1 MKQNTAFIFPGQGSQ
16 YEGMGNS
23 FRNEPT
29 AIPFLE
35 IFSSLMEYSFLDL
48 SSNEL
53 SSTQITQPALFTMSC
68 IHFAHLKK
76 QNISP
81 RYVAGHS
88 LGEYS
93 ALYAAGV
100 FSFEQGLELVAYR
113 GFLMHEASLKNS
125 GTMAAIIGLSHEK
138 VSLLCDQAQDTGIVE
153 AVNINSDKQIVI
165 SGNHQAVELVCQ
177 KAKELGAKRAIVL
190 PVSAPFHSSLMRQI
204 REKFIQKIETIP
216 FKKAEIMVVQNV
228 DGCVHQDP
236 QIIKQN
242 LISQLYSPVQWVSCM
257 QELKSRGAESFIE
270 CGPGKVLS
278 SLARSMSFKASA
290 SEDLLDFSV

>member
-1 MKQNTAFIFPGQGSQ
+1 MKQHTAFIFPGQGSQ
-16 YEGMGNS
+16 YEGMGTS
-23 FRNEPT
+23 FRDDPT
-29 AIPFLE
+29 AKPFFE
-35 IFSSLMEYSFLDL
+35 VYTSLMDYSFVDL
-48 SSNEL
+48 SANEL

-68 IHFAHLKK
+68 IHFALLKK

-81 RYVAGHS
+81 QCVAGHS

-153 AVNINSDKQIVI
+153 AVNINSDKQIVV
-165 SGNHQAVELVCQ
+165 SGTHQAVETVCQ
-177 KAKELGAKRAIVL
+177 KAKDLGAKRAILL

-204 REKFIQKIETIP
+204 REKFKQKIDSIP
-216 FKKAEIMVVQNV
+216 FKKAELMVVQNV
-228 DGCVHQDP
+228 DACVHQDP
-236 QIIKQN
+236 HVIKQN

-257 QELKSRGAESFIE
+257 QELQSRGAESFIE

-278 SLARSMSFKASA
+278 ALARSMSYKASA

>member
-153 AVNINSDKQIVI
+153 ADRKS
-165 SGNHQAVELVCQ
+165 
-177 KAKELGAKRAIVL
+177 
-190 PVSAPFHSSLMRQI
+190 
-204 REKFIQKIETIP
+204 
-216 FKKAEIMVVQNV
+216 VV
-228 DGCVHQDP
+228 
-236 QIIKQN
+236 
-242 LISQLYSPVQWVSCM
+242 
-257 QELKSRGAESFIE
+257 
-270 CGPGKVLS
+270 
-278 SLARSMSFKASA
+278 
-290 SEDLLDFSV
+290 